1 MCIPNKVI
9 DIRPSDPPWITTL
22 IKRHIRKRKRANKRA
37 KQTNLPIHWTK
48 FRNLRNMETQL
59 IRESKQSFNESMATR
74 LKSDSLS
81 PKQWWKL
88 LKYFIAPNSK
98 SFIPPLETNEKTY
111 AVECENAIIL
121 NDFFKDQTL
130 LDERNAE
137 IPDIHS
143 YPVDSPL
150 SNIVLTSE
158 EVESVLKS
166 LPVGKAVRPDAVSNC
181 VLKELSREISPAL
194 CGFFNQS
201 LHTGIVP
208 DSFKQANVSPVH
220 KGEDPSEI
228 SSYRLISRL
237 SNLVKA
243 FERLIFKYVYNHFLE
258 NSILSSF
265 QSGFRREDSTVNQ
278 LSYLYNT
285 LSQALDAGKE
295 VRAIFC
301 DISKA
306 FDRVWQADLIHKL
319 KSAGIS
325 GNLLSWFTNYLTG
338 RKQRVV
344 LSGVQSAWN
353 FITAGVPQGSILG
366 PHLFL
371 LYINDFIHD
380 IVSSK
385 RLFCR

>member
-1 MCIPNKVI
+1 M
-9 DIRPSDPPWITTL
+9 
-22 IKRHIRKRKRANKRA
+22 
-37 KQTNLPIHWTK
+37 
-48 FRNLRNMETQL
+48 
-59 IRESKQSFNESMATR
+59 
-74 LKSDSLS
+74 
-81 PKQWWKL
+81 
-88 LKYFIAPNSK
+88 
-98 SFIPPLETNEKTY
+98 
-111 AVECENAIIL
+111 
-121 NDFFKDQTL
+121 

-150 SNIVLTSE
+150 SNIVLTSD

-166 LPVGKAVRPDAVSNC
+166 LPVGKAIGPDGISNR

-208 DSFKQANVSPVH
+208 DSFKQAYVSQVH
-220 KGEDPSEI
+220 KGGDPSEI
-228 SSYRLISRL
+228 SNYRPVSLL
-237 SNLVKA
+237 SNLDKA

-258 NSILSSF
+258 NNILTSF
-265 QSGFRREDSTVNQ
+265 QSGFRRGDSTVNQ

-285 LSQALDAGKE
+285 FCQALDAGKE

-306 FDRVWQADLIHKL
+306 FDCVWHAGLIHKL

-325 GNLLSWFTNYLTG
+325 GNLLSWSTNYLTG

-344 LSGVQSAWN
+344 MSGVQSAWN
-353 FITAGVPQGSILG
+353 FISAGVPQGSLLG
-366 PHLFL
+366 PLLFL
-371 LYINDFIHD
+371 LFINDIVHD
-380 IVSSK
+380 IGSSI
-385 RLFCR
+385 RLFADDTSLYIIVEDPNVAAELLNADLEKIAEWALKWLVKFNPLKTESLLISRKTNTVHPPVFMLDQQIEEVESHKH

>member
-1 MCIPNKVI
+1 
-9 DIRPSDPPWITTL
+9 
-22 IKRHIRKRKRANKRA
+22 
-37 KQTNLPIHWTK
+37 
-48 FRNLRNMETQL
+48 
-59 IRESKQSFNESMATR
+59 MATK
-74 LKSDSLS
+74 LKSDSG
-81 PKQWWKL
+81 Q
-88 LKYFIAPNSK
+88 I
-98 SFIPPLETNEKTY
+98 Y
-111 AVECENAIIL
+111 AEECEKANIL

-150 SNIVLTSE
+150 SNIVLTSD

-166 LPVGKAVRPDAVSNC
+166 LSVGKAVGPDGISNR

-194 CGFFNQS
+194 CGFFNHS

-208 DSFKQANVSPVH
+208 DCFKQAYSYVSPVH
-220 KGEDPSEI
+220 KGGDPSEI
-228 SSYRLISRL
+228 SDYRPISLL
-237 SNLVKA
+237 SNLDNA

-258 NSILSSF
+258 IYILTSF
-265 QSGFRREDSTVNQ
+265 HSGFRRGDSTVNQ

-285 LSQALDAGKE
+285 FCQALDAGKE

-306 FDRVWQADLIHKL
+306 FDRVWHAGLIHKL

-344 LSGVQSAWN
+344 MSGVQSAWN
-353 FITAGVPQGSILG
+353 FISAGVPQGSILG
-366 PHLFL
+366 PLLFL
-371 LYINDFIHD
+371 LFINDIFYRHWI
-380 IVSSK
+380 IYTS
-385 RLFCR
+385 FCR